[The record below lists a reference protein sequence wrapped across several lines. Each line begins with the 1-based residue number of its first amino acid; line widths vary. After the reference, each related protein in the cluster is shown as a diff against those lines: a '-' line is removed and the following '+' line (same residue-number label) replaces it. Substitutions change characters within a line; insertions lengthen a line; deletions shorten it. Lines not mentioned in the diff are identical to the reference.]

1 MLKNF
6 LVISFRNL
14 LKNKIFVFIN
24 VFGLSIAL
32 ANCVVAWLNWQYNH
46 DFDTQ
51 YVNAG
56 SIYRVNFIR
65 IMNDQPRKNG
75 SCPMPLGNILRDNF
89 SQISRVVRVFPA
101 QGSFKVGDDLFRTTV
116 NCVDPEFFEMFTFD
130 MIHGTPAEIR
140 NKTRI
145 YISDILAEKYFAG
158 IANPVGQVMTY
169 MDGDQRIELSVGG
182 VFRKPPQNS
191 TFYREDAYVLFD
203 NIFDIT
209 KWDENDWSIFNTTF
223 VEIKNAG
230 DVAAVEEGLK
240 QYVEIQN
247 KAKED
252 YKVANYYLDP
262 LIGMAVRA
270 EKDDLWNS
278 WFNNSLPISA
288 AIAPGIMAALLLL
301 LACFNFTNTS
311 IAMANKRIREIG
323 IRKVLGSGRVQLIS
337 QFLGE
342 NCILAFLALIAGILI
357 ASFLVPLYSDMWTFL
372 DISLN
377 LLENANLI
385 GFLFVLLLLT
395 AIIAGSYPAFY
406 VSSFQPVSIL
416 KGIQKYGGIN
426 FFMITLLTLQFAFSI
441 ISIFA
446 SFAFSQNA
454 EFQKTYDIGF
464 HADQVLIAGVS
475 NAEEYRTFKNEL
487 GTNSKIKTISGSA
500 HSVAYSWYLD
510 PIRFESQEY
519 DADVLGIGDNYLTTI
534 GATLV
539 AGRDFIKDN
548 QNDIDGSTI
557 VNQEMVRL
565 FGWTDPI
572 GQRIMVRD
580 TIPLYV
586 VGVVKDLYLDGGL
599 WNPMR
604 PLVMRYV
611 PEKDYHFLSVRA
623 ELEDL
628 KSVRSEMEAGWKK
641 LFPDKLAS
649 INYLDENK
657 AQAAEVNNNIKIIFV
672 FLGIVAMILSVIGL
686 YSLVSLNIIKRTKE
700 IGVRK
705 VLGASIPGII
715 TNLSRVFLI
724 ILFIASVIGS
734 TAGYF
739 LSKLMMGSIWAY
751 YLPLGISPFILSISV
766 IFLICAITVGW
777 KIHGAASLNPTLSLR
792 NE

>member
-1 MLKNF
+1 M
-6 LVISFRNL
+6 V
-14 LKNKIFVFIN
+14 
-24 VFGLSIAL
+24 
-32 ANCVVAWLNWQYNH
+32 
-46 DFDTQ
+46 
-51 YVNAG
+51 
-56 SIYRVNFIR
+56 
-65 IMNDQPRKNG
+65 
-75 SCPMPLGNILRDNF
+75 
-89 SQISRVVRVFPA
+89 
-101 QGSFKVGDDLFRTTV
+101 
-116 NCVDPEFFEMFTFD
+116 
-130 MIHGTPAEIR
+130 HGTPAEIR

-145 YISDILAEKYFAG
+145 LISDILAEKYFAG
-158 IANPVGQVMTY
+158 IADPVGQVMTY

-191 TFYREDAYVLFD
+191 TFYREDAYVVFD

-223 VEIKNAG
+223 VEIKNPG
-230 DVAAVEEGLK
+230 DLVAIEEGLK

-252 YKVANYYLDP
+252 YKVTNYYLDP
-262 LIGMAVRA
+262 LPGMAVRD
-270 EKDDLWNS
+270 EKDDVWNA

-323 IRKVLGSGRVQLIS
+323 IRKVLGSGRAQLIA

-342 NCILAFLALIAGILI
+342 NCMLAFIALIAELLI

-377 LLENANLI
+377 IPENVRMI
-385 GFLFVLLLLT
+385 GFLFILLLLT

-406 VSSFQPVSIL
+406 VSSFQPASIL
-416 KGIQKYGGIN
+416 KGTQKYGGIN
-426 FFMITLLTLQFAFSI
+426 FFMITLLTLQFGFSI

-446 SFAFSQNA
+446 GFAFSQNA
-454 EFQKTYDIGF
+454 QFQKTYDIGF
-464 HADQVLIAGVS
+464 HAEQVLIAGVN

-487 GTNSKIKTISGSA
+487 ETNIKIKTISGSA

-510 PIRFESQEY
+510 PVRFESQEY

-534 GATLV
+534 GATLM

-548 QNDIDGSTI
+548 QNDIDGSAI
-557 VNQEMVRL
+557 VNQEMVKI
-565 FGWTDPI
+565 FGWTDPV
-572 GQRIMVRD
+572 GQRLMFRD
-580 TIPLYV
+580 TIPLYI

-604 PLVMRYV
+604 PLLMRYV
-611 PEKDYHFLSVRA
+611 PENDYHFISVRA
-623 ELEDL
+623 EMKDL
-628 KSVRSEMEAGWKK
+628 KSVHADMEAGWKK

-657 AQAAEVNNNIKIIFV
+657 AQAAEINNNIKIIFV
-672 FLGIVAMILSVIGL
+672 FLGVVAMILSVIGL
-686 YSLVSLNIIKRTKE
+686 YSLIALNIIKRTKE
-700 IGVRK
+700 IGIRK
-705 VLGASIPGII
+705 VLGATIPGII
-715 TNLSRVFLI
+715 MNLSRVFVI
-724 ILFIASVIGS
+724 ILFIASAVGS
-734 TAGYF
+734 VAGYY

-751 YLPLGISPFILSISV
+751 YLPIGLSPFILSICV
-766 IFLICAITVGW
+766 IFLICTVTVGW
-777 KIHGAASLNPTLSLR
+777 KIHGAASLNPSLSLR